1 MNQLK
6 DAKMQYDQIEI
17 PPELNQRIQSALMNS
32 SAKQAK
38 SKSAHPHKK
47 YLFMATAAAAAAL
60 VLFTTAINTNTVFA
74 EELYNLPIIGTIARV
89 LTLRSYE
96 TENENLKISVEIP
109 TLEFISQKNGNLSD
123 AINKEILTL
132 CEQYVEN
139 ATRHAEEYKKAFME
153 TGGTEEEWAMHNLGI
168 HVSYTVKSQSDQFLS
183 FMIEGSENW
192 NSSSYEKK
200 YYNLDLLTENF
211 VSLHEL
217 LGDNYIQIANESI
230 QQQITE
236 REAQGS
242 VFFSAEE
249 GGFTSI
255 AEDTAFYIS
264 ETGNPVI
271 VFDKYAIAPGSEGQI
286 EFEIAIP
293 QQH

>member
-96 TENENLKISVEIP
+96 TENENLKISV
-109 TLEFISQKNGNLSD
+109 D
-123 AINKEILTL
+123 
-132 CEQYVEN
+132 
-139 ATRHAEEYKKAFME
+139 R
-153 TGGTEEEWAMHNLGI
+153 
-168 HVSYTVKSQSDQFLS
+168 KS
-183 FMIEGSENW
+183 
-192 NSSSYEKK
+192 
-200 YYNLDLLTENF
+200 
-211 VSLHEL
+211 V
-217 LGDNYIQIANESI
+217 
-230 QQQITE
+230 
-236 REAQGS
+236 
-242 VFFSAEE
+242 V
-249 GGFTSI
+249 
-255 AEDTAFYIS
+255 
-264 ETGNPVI
+264 
-271 VFDKYAIAPGSEGQI
+271 
-286 EFEIAIP
+286 
-293 QQH
+293 